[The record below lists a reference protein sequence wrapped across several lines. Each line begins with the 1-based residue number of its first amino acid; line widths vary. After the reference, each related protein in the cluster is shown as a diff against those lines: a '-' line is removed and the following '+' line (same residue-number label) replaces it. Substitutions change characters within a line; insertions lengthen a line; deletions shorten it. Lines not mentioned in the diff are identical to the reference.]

1 MWMTR
6 SRSVVVGALLAVAAT
21 LGAGSVQAAVYRG
34 SWDPAFGDPVTNL
47 GWSATGLFDISPAC
61 LSQGTGSY
69 FIPAQ
74 CGVTVQSFDV
84 TFYAVDNASITETF
98 SILPKIGSS
107 FLTGIQVLAGQ
118 PTGLASNYTAAFTPQ
133 GVALPAAGGG
143 QYLFYLFLSFS
154 GNAPVDGNGVLATM
168 GLTPNSPNY
177 SNSCFGANVNCVLS
191 PNKSFSEL
199 TPVAVPEPGT
209 FALVFAGL
217 GVLLVVAKRRRR

>member
-191 PNKSFSEL
+191 PNKFFSEL